1 MVNIKH
7 YLKKSSPQS
16 ASTATNSSP
25 SASTENLNSSVV
37 EMDNSESENPSIEEF
52 PTNPSAQKRNR
63 SQNSDSEDSKRQ
75 NLNDTLSSTNSNNNT
90 ENVCSD
96 SLDLDRSIFDQL
108 EVSFEGKTP
117 HWVPLLIK
125 SFDALNRELSSNMR
139 SLSEEVK
146 SINGKFDTFSAD
158 ISKRIESL
166 EKDSDALKKNQGEIA
181 NDISALQTQVTV
193 MKKKGEEHEKGID
206 FVSSQYEG
214 IKNESSAS
222 EQKLNEIEKGVQ
234 FLNEACEDLKK
245 EVTKL
250 TNHNS
255 VLKKSFDTLS
265 SQVNSNEQHNRNECL
280 LLHGVQESEKETPGQ
295 SRSIFMKEINQHLGF
310 QFDGNEIRRAHRLG
324 QKRSNGKPR
333 PIIARFWSSEVRNNI
348 FFQKKGCKNKGIS
361 ITENLTKRNMQLKLE
376 AEKKYGSGNVW
387 TREGR
392 IFAKNNNTIIPVPT

>member
-1 MVNIKH
+1 MVNIKN
-7 YLKKSSPQS
+7 YLKKASPQS
-16 ASTATNSSP
+16 ASTTTNSSP

-37 EMDNSESENPSIEEF
+37 EMDNLESENPSIEEF

-63 SQNSDSEDSKRQ
+63 SQNSDSEDTKRQ
-75 NLNDTLSSTNSNNNT
+75 NLNDTLSSTNSTNNT

-125 SFDALNRELSSNMR
+125 SFDTLNRELLSNMR

-181 NDISALQTQVTV
+181 NDISVLQTQVTI

-214 IKNESSAS
+214 IKNEFSNLNSKNQNL
-222 EQKLNEIEKGVQ
+222 QKIM
-234 FLNEACEDLKK
+234 D
-245 EVTKL
+245 KL
-250 TNHNS
+250 TNQIDNM
-255 VLKKSFDTLS
+255 
-265 SQVNSNEQHNRNECL
+265 EQHNRNECL
-280 LLHGVQESEKETPGQ
+280 VLHGIPEKEKELPHESVNLFVQTVNEHLGLNT
-295 SRSIFMKEINQHLGF
+295 EINA
-310 QFDGNEIRRAHRLG
+310 DMIRRAHRLG
-324 QKRSNGKPR
+324 KKRTDGKSR
-333 PIIARFWSSEVRNNI
+333 PIIARIWSSNLRNDI
-348 FFQKKGCKNKGIS
+348 YFSKKKLKDKSIS
-361 ITENLTKRNMQLKLE
+361 ITENLTQLRLEKLKK
-376 AEKKYGSGNVW
+376 AEEQYGKKQVW
-387 TREGR
+387 TKEGR
-392 IFAKNNNTIIPVPT
+392 IYSKDDKGIIKLIYA

>member
-1 MVNIKH
+1 MVNIKN
-7 YLKKSSPQS
+7 YLKKASPQS
-16 ASTATNSSP
+16 ASTTTNSSP

-37 EMDNSESENPSIEEF
+37 EMDNLESENPSIEEF

-75 NLNDTLSSTNSNNNT
+75 NLNDTLSSTNSTNNT

-181 NDISALQTQVTV
+181 NDISALQTQVTI

-214 IKNESSAS
+214 IKNEFTN
-222 EQKLNEIEKGVQ
+222 LNSKIRICRKSWIS
-234 FLNEACEDLKK
+234 L
-245 EVTKL
+245 L
-250 TNHNS
+250 T
-255 VLKKSFDTLS
+255 
-265 SQVNSNEQHNRNECL
+265 
-280 LLHGVQESEKETPGQ
+280 
-295 SRSIFMKEINQHLGF
+295 RSTI
-310 QFDGNEIRRAHRLG
+310 
-324 QKRSNGKPR
+324 
-333 PIIARFWSSEVRNNI
+333 WNNI
-348 FFQKKGCKNKGIS
+348 TGMNAWYYMAYQKKQKNCLMK
-361 ITENLTKRNMQLKLE
+361 
-376 AEKKYGSGNVW
+376 V
-387 TREGR
+387 
-392 IFAKNNNTIIPVPT
+392 